1 MAAKTQ
7 IVHVAVD
14 KATER
19 QLKEVAKRDD
29 LPVSAVVRRA
39 VTLYLAAQNSEGQAA

>member
-7 IVHVAVD
+7 VLHVAVD

-19 QLKEVAKRDD
+19 QLKEVAKKED
-29 LPVSAVVRRA
+29 LPVSAVIRKA
-39 VTLYLAAQNSEGQAA
+39 VTTFLATQPQGQAN